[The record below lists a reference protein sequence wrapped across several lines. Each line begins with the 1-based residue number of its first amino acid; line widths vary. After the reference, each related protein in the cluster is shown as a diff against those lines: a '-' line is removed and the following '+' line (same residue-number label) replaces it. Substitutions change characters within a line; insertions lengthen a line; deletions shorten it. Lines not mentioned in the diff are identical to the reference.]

1 MSDFVAIVVVGIG
14 TYISRI
20 VFIVSLSQRKIPD
33 PVLVALQ
40 FVAPAVLASLVVAL
54 LVDGEGNV
62 AIGAPELAGLVVGS
76 AVAYRT
82 RSHIWTLIAGM
93 GVFWLVE
100 LLV

>member
-1 MSDFVAIVVVGIG
+1 MSAFAAIVVVGIG
-14 TYISRI
+14 TYISRV
-20 VFIVSLSQRKIPD
+20 VFIVSLSRRKIPD

-54 LVDGEGNV
+54 FVDSEGNI

-82 RSHIWTLIAGM
+82 RSHIWTLVAGM
-93 GVFWLVE
+93 GVFWLVA